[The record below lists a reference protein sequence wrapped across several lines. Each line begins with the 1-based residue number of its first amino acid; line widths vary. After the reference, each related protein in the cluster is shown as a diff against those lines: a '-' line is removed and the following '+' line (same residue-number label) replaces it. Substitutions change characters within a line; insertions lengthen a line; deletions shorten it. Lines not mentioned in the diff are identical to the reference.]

1 MVSAT
6 LSLILGLFSWRAA
19 MCVYRSTW
27 GFSSN
32 ENTKRT
38 SQNNELPRWKSIIK
52 NSLIKFTKKKSEAKK
67 KAAAKQHQN
76 VEIIAIVSSLSLV
89 LNLIII
95 MLLCYRST
103 WHFPTA
109 PYRAISLACPFL
121 GCFCVSLLQIDTQ
134 FQLRP
139 QKCFSCFLSWARPNT
154 ARPYR
159 NEWRELSQTC
169 MKRKFHQFGTIN
181 ESDLYTLTPGRTH
194 TESSSRKVNMK
205 EHKNINYLR
214 KFT

>member
-1 MVSAT
+1 
-6 LSLILGLFSWRAA
+6 
-19 MCVYRSTW
+19 
-27 GFSSN
+27 
-32 ENTKRT
+32 
-38 SQNNELPRWKSIIK
+38 
-52 NSLIKFTKKKSEAKK
+52 
-67 KAAAKQHQN
+67 
-76 VEIIAIVSSLSLV
+76 
-89 LNLIII
+89 

-169 MKRKFHQFGTIN
+169 MKRNSINLELSMKVIFTHLLRAVHTQRAAAGKWTWKSIKTLIIWENLRNCVFHVTFYYFAAIFITHQTCI
-181 ESDLYTLTPGRTH
+181 DCRLAKVLLLTRRYASRQSRFV
-194 TESSSRKVNMK
+194 SS
-205 EHKNINYLR
+205 NII
-214 KFT
+214 